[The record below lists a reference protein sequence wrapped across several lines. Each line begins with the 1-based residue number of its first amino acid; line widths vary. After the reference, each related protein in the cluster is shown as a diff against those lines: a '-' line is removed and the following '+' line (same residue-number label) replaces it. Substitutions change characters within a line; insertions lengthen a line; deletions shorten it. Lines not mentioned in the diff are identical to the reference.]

1 MTDMFDAPGSAS
13 GVKWEELNG
22 RLLLVQPLAEEKD
35 IPTAF
40 GSASAVRANVTVL
53 DGPTAGEEFADTLIF
68 PKVLQSQVKGNCGTG
83 RFNLGRLGKGN
94 AKPGQ
99 SAPWMLGDPTDSDKD
114 AARAHLAAKTK
125 PPF

>member
-1 MTDMFDAPGSAS
+1 MSDLFDAPGSAS
-13 GVKWEELNG
+13 GIKWEDLNG
-22 RLLLVQPLAEEKD
+22 KLLLIQPLSEESG
-35 IPTAF
+35 INTAF
-40 GSASAVRANVTVL
+40 GPANAVRANVTVL
-53 DGPTAGEEFADTLIF
+53 DGPTAGEEFNDTLIF
-68 PKVLQSQVKGNCGTG
+68 PKVLASQVKGNCGSG

-99 SAPWMLGDPTDSDKD
+99 SAPWMLGDPTDADKD

>member
-1 MTDMFDAPGSAS
+1 MTDLFDAPGSAS
-13 GVKWEELNG
+13 GVKWEDLNG
-22 RLLLVQPLAEEKD
+22 RLLLVQPLAEERD

-40 GSASAVRANVTVL
+40 GAASAVRANVTVL
-53 DGPTAGEEFADTLIF
+53 DGPTAGEEYADTLIF
-68 PKVLQSQVKGNCGTG
+68 PKVLQSQVKGNCGSG

-99 SAPWMLGDPTDSDKD
+99 SAPWMLGDPTDADKET
-114 AARAHLAAKTK
+114 ARAHLAAKAT

>member
-1 MTDMFDAPGSAS
+1 MTDMFDAPGSAT
-13 GVKWEELNG
+13 GVKWEDLNG
-22 RLLLVQPLAEEKD
+22 RLLLIQPLSEEKD

-40 GSASAVRANVTVL
+40 GSTNAVRANVTVL
-53 DGPTAGEEFADTLIF
+53 DGPSAGEEFADTLIF

-83 RFNLGRLGKGN
+83 RFNLGRLGKGT

-99 SAPWMLGDPTDSDKD
+99 SAPWMLGDPTDADKD
-114 AARAHLAAKTK
+114 AARAHLASKTT